1 MEDFFLIAEV
11 SSVYDDSGF
20 VRIKSFSDFP
30 ERFFLLDR
38 VYINI
43 FGDYRKF
50 IVENVEKIGSSFI
63 LKFKNFDSEIDVE
76 FLVGS
81 AVFVKKKDVVTLESD
96 TFFIHD
102 LIGCKVFLNT
112 KFFGSIVDVLSLNSN
127 DVYVVHDDE
136 GRERLIP
143 AISKFIDIVNLEKKT
158 INLKMDFDEFSDDKN
173 WYYIGCSR
181 FIS

>member
-1 MEDFFLIAEV
+1 LEDFFLIAEV

-50 IVENVEKIGSSFI
+50 IVENVEKIGSLFI

-102 LIGCKVFLNT
+102 LIGCKVFFNT

-143 AISKFIDIVNLEKKT
+143 AISRFIDIVSLEKKT
-158 INLKMDFDEFSDDKN
+158 INLKMDFDEFSDDEN
-173 WYYIGCSR
+173 
-181 FIS
+181 